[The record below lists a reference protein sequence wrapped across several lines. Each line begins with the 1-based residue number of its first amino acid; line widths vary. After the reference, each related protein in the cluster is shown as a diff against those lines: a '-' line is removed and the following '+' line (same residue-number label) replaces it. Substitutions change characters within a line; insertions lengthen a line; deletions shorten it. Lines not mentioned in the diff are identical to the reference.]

1 MHPRDQTIF
10 AVSSGRPPSAISI
23 VRVSGPQAGAALTLL
38 AGKIPMPRVATRR
51 LLRDSSRQPIDD
63 AVMLWFPGPASATGE
78 DLAEF
83 HVHGGRAVL
92 AALFAALSDFD
103 HVRAAEPGEFT
114 RRAFENGKL
123 DLTEAEGLDDLI
135 HADTDRQR
143 RHALRQLNGL
153 LGDRA
158 RDWRA
163 QIIEASALIEAGIDF
178 SDEADVPVELIAP
191 ALKKI
196 KVLLGEIQ
204 QVLAAQGHGE
214 RLRDGLVVAIAGPP
228 NVGKST
234 LMNQLARREV
244 AIVSPHAGTT
254 RDVIEVQLDL
264 DGYPVTVI
272 DTAGIRETDDPVEQE
287 GVRRARARAAEADV
301 VLWLV
306 DARDEKNLEKSLD
319 QGGAPAWVVRNK
331 IDLEM
336 VESDAAGLSLDA
348 VNPGQ
353 AAGALAQTQRHADFK
368 ISASRGDGI
377 QELIAAMIVF
387 AQNYFGAGEG
397 GLISRERQR
406 KLLQET
412 AVSLQRSLSVIPE
425 GEELAAE
432 DLRMAARSL
441 GRLLGRVD
449 VEDVLDVI
457 FREFCIGK

>member
-10 AVSSGRPPSAISI
+10 ALSSGQPPSAIAL
-23 VRVSGPQAGAALTLL
+23 VRVSGPQAGKVVTAL
-38 AGKIPMPRVATRR
+38 AGKLPSPREAARA
-51 LLRDSSRQPIDD
+51 LLRDLSQRPIDD
-63 AVMLWFPGPASATGE
+63 AVVLWFPSPASATGE
-78 DLAEF
+78 DVAEF

-92 AALFAALSDFD
+92 AALFGALSAFD
-103 HVRAAEPGEFT
+103 NVRPAEPGEFT

-143 RHALRQLNGL
+143 RQALRQLKGL
-153 LGDRA
+153 LGDKA

-163 QIIEASALIEAGIDF
+163 RIIEASALIEAGIDF
-178 SDEADVPVELIAP
+178 ADEGDVPAELIAP
-191 ALKKI
+191 ALA
-196 KVLLGEIQ
+196 KVKALLAEIRE
-204 QVLAAQGHGE
+204 VLAEQGRSE

-287 GVRRARARAAEADV
+287 GVRRARARAADADL
-301 VLWLV
+301 VLWLM
-306 DARDEKNLEKSLD
+306 DSSDGEWAG
-319 QGGAPAWVVRNK
+319 QGKTAAPVWLVRNK
-331 IDLEM
+331 IDLDPADGPLA
-336 VESDAAGLSLDA
+336 ESSTGR
-348 VNPGQ
+348 VF
-353 AAGALAQTQRHADFK
+353 R
-368 ISASRGDGI
+368 ISANRGDGLP
-377 QELIAAMIVF
+377 ELIGAIVDF
-387 AQNYFGAGEG
+387 AQVYIGGGEG
-397 GLISRERQR
+397 GLIGRARQR
-406 KLLQET
+406 KLLEET
-412 AVSLQRSLSVIPE
+412 AASLQRCVEVIDE

-432 DLRMAARSL
+432 ELRAAAYSL

-449 VEDVLDVI
+449 VEDILDVI
-457 FREFCIGK
+457 FREFCVGK

>member
-10 AVSSGRPPSAISI
+10 ALSSGRPPSAIAI
-23 VRVSGPQAGAALTLL
+23 VRVSGPQAGPALTALG
-38 AGKIPMPRVATRR
+38 GKIPPARTATRV
-51 LLRDSSRQPIDD
+51 LLRDVDGQPLDD
-63 AVMLWFPGPASATGE
+63 AVVLWFPGPASATGE
-78 DLAEF
+78 DVAEF

-92 AALFAALSDFD
+92 ASIFAGLASLENM
-103 HVRAAEPGEFT
+103 RAAEPGEFT

-143 RHALRQLNGL
+143 RQALRQLKGL

-163 QIIEASALIEAGIDF
+163 RIIEASALIEAGIDF
-178 SDEADVPVELIAP
+178 SDEGDVPAELIVP
-191 ALKKI
+191 ALGKI
-196 KVLLGEIQ
+196 RTLLEEIEK
-204 QVLAAQGHGE
+204 VLAAQGQSE

-272 DTAGIRETDDPVEQE
+272 DTAGIRETDDPVERE
-287 GVRRARARAAEADV
+287 GVRRARARAAEADL
-301 VLWLV
+301 VLWLA
-306 DARDEKNLEKSLD
+306 DAANEKVEHS
-319 QGGAPAWVVRNK
+319 GPTPVWRVRNK
-331 IDLEM
+331 IDLDEASRPM
-336 VESDAAGLSLDA
+336 
-348 VNPGQ
+348 
-353 AAGALAQTQRHADFK
+353 ADTAIRTGFW
-368 ISASRGDGI
+368 ISAKSGDGVP
-377 QELIAAMIVF
+377 ELIAGLVGF
-387 AQNYFGAGEG
+387 AEGYFGATEV
-397 GLISRERQR
+397 GLISRARQR
-406 KLLQET
+406 QLLQET
-412 AVSLQRSLSVIPE
+412 ASSLHRSMDVAEE

-432 DLRMAARSL
+432 ELRVAAHSL

-449 VEDVLDVI
+449 VEDILDVI
-457 FREFCIGK
+457 FREFCVGK

>member
-10 AVSSGRPPSAISI
+10 ALSSGRAPSAIAV
-23 VRVSGPQAGAALTLL
+23 VRVSGSRAGRVLTRL
-38 AGKIPMPRVATRR
+38 AGRLPAPRQASRR
-51 LLRDSSRQPIDD
+51 LLHDGAGQPIDD
-63 AVMLWFPGPASATGE
+63 AVVLWFPGPASATGE
-78 DLAEF
+78 DVAEF

-92 AALFAALSDFD
+92 AVLLAEISNIPNT
-103 HVRAAEPGEFT
+103 RAAEPGEFT

-143 RHALRQLNGL
+143 RQALRQLQGL

-158 RDWRA
+158 RDWRER
-163 QIIEASALIEAGIDF
+163 IIEASALIEAGIDF
-178 SDEADVPVELIAP
+178 SDEGDVPAELRAP
-191 ALKKI
+191 AVKAI
-196 KVLLGEIQ
+196 KALHDEISK
-204 QVLAAQGHGE
+204 VLAAQGHAE
-214 RLRDGLVVAIAGPP
+214 RLRDGLVVAIAGEP

-234 LMNQLARREV
+234 LINQLARREV

-287 GVRRARARAAEADV
+287 GVRRARARAGDADL

-306 DARDEKNLEKSLD
+306 EGGQAIDPEAMRSLRSSGD
-319 QGGAPAWVVRNK
+319 GAVSPGGSVWIVRNK
-331 IDLEM
+331 IDLGGGENGM
-336 VESDAAGLSLDA
+336 S
-348 VNPGQ
+348 PGEF
-353 AAGALAQTQRHADFK
+353 A

-377 QELIAAMIVF
+377 PDLVEALAMFAANF
-387 AQNYFGAGEG
+387 FGTTEG
-397 GLISRERQR
+397 ALVTRARQHD
-406 KLLQET
+406 LLRQ
-412 AVSLQRSLSVIPE
+412 ASDSLRRSLELVEE

-432 DLRMAARSL
+432 ELRAAAYAL

-449 VEDVLDVI
+449 VEDVLGAI
-457 FREFCIGK
+457 FQKFCIGK